1 MEINLTSITLS
12 QGDRAI
18 DLRYA
23 SAVMHIVT
31 DILERGWFVS
41 IQGLDNPGFA
51 EALFASDDIR
61 MRMLATTAEGIR
73 LEGDCHVHPLMD
85 ASGVNLKGEG
95 RLYGY
100 EELLK
105 RGR

>member
-1 MEINLTSITLS
+1 
-12 QGDRAI
+12 
-18 DLRYA
+18 
-23 SAVMHIVT
+23 
-31 DILERGWFVS
+31 
-41 IQGLDNPGFA
+41 
-51 EALFASDDIR
+51 
-61 MRMLATTAEGIR
+61 MLATTAEGIR